1 LEPALKPAAQ
11 ATRTGHI
18 GVLATTGTLQG
29 YLFQN
34 TARRYANGIQVHVQV
49 GEGLVEQVEAGH
61 VDTPETAALL
71 QQYLEPMLA
80 AGVDQI
86 ALGCTHYPLLMPL
99 IEQIVRGRAAV
110 IDPAEA
116 VARQVQRILREQKL
130 EAPADQTACYTFYS
144 SGDIQSLQ
152 ALVERLAPEIDRDAA
167 RRYLQIKPFRLA
179 LTG

>member
-1 LEPALKPAAQ
+1 
-11 ATRTGHI
+11 
-18 GVLATTGTLQG
+18 
-29 YLFQN
+29 
-34 TARRYANGIQVHVQV
+34 
-49 GEGLVEQVEAGH
+49 
-61 VDTPETAALL
+61 
-71 QQYLEPMLA
+71 
-80 AGVDQI
+80 
-86 ALGCTHYPLLMPL
+86 
-99 IEQIVRGRAAV
+99 V